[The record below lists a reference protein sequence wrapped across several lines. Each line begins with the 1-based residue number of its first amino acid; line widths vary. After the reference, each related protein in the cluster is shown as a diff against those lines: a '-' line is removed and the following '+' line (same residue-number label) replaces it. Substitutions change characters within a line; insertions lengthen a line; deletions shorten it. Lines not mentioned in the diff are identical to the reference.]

1 MPAGA
6 IGPLSERR
14 PEAGDGGRR
23 CWGNDRAAEGG
34 GKGGRWHLPTPYFS
48 SSVGLHMLLALRRPP
63 AAGPLG
69 RAGRAGAAHGAGAA
83 AAPPPPPSPSAG
95 AQLRGRRSAAP
106 ASGCPRPAGPGLRR
120 PEVRGGGGGKIA
132 PLPPARAQTAAAA
145 LHHSARRRPSRRPG
159 SSPSAVPPISS
170 APSPAAAAP
179 VATVVVVAAAEG
191 LALPRPP
198 ADEALRARAARTAP
212 PSVSLPSP
220 PARPH
225 EARGAGAALT
235 GPGRASSAQGLTGTV
250 SRCVV
255 LQRKPVLKPTH
266 ELQFFQKAQKANRYP
281 RGMGAEGARM
291 VAAWISGLL
300 TRSPFKHH
308 KIHILLWCRAG
319 FSHCSVVLLLL
330 CNMSSPR
337 GRVHPRPC
345 CREGQRGVLCSCCSS
360 GTPPRL
366 LRGAEIKPGILTPPE
381 QLLVRSV
388 TQTHSFSVQGWPQEE
403 NNTLH
408 TAFSETPRTKWLD
421 DRS

>member
-1 MPAGA
+1 M
-6 IGPLSERR
+6 
-14 PEAGDGGRR
+14 
-23 CWGNDRAAEGG
+23 
-34 GKGGRWHLPTPYFS
+34 
-48 SSVGLHMLLALRRPP
+48 
-63 AAGPLG
+63 
-69 RAGRAGAAHGAGAA
+69 
-83 AAPPPPPSPSAG
+83 
-95 AQLRGRRSAAP
+95 
-106 ASGCPRPAGPGLRR
+106 
-120 PEVRGGGGGKIA
+120 RGGGGGEIA

-145 LHHSARRRPSRRPG
+145 LHLSARRRPCRRPG

-345 CREGQRGVLCSCCSS
+345 CREGQ
-360 GTPPRL
+360 
-366 LRGAEIKPGILTPPE
+366 
-381 QLLVRSV
+381 
-388 TQTHSFSVQGWPQEE
+388 
-403 NNTLH
+403 
-408 TAFSETPRTKWLD
+408 
-421 DRS
+421 